1 MASVDSEDS
10 VVLDQEQD
18 EEGASGLVDRDAMDG
33 EER

>member
-18 EEGASGLVDRDAMDG
+18 EESASGLVDRNAMDA
-33 EER
+33 EAR